1 MIQQA
6 GRTILRF
13 LAGAGIVILSAGL
26 LAVGLFILVNG
37 GGCSS
42 DTAQA
47 GGAAAESTNKDADEK
62 LPQGIISLGLP
73 AIFGVEP
80 ERTEDESAFVPED
93 TGMTTDPGIQPD
105 TTDTVKIELEKMAA
119 NTPAVAPLAQSG
131 SGPRILVYHSHTH
144 EAYRQ
149 TSDYTYVACGSWRT
163 EEQSKSIVAVGDV
176 LTRNLSEQYK
186 LPVYHDK
193 TDNELNDF
201 YGSYP
206 HSLKMIEADKK
217 KYPGLQVFIDIHRDA
232 ASGEAAAKDAV
243 TLDGKRCAKVMFVV
257 GTGEGKTGNGFTIK
271 PDWKANY
278 AFANAVTEELKKI
291 APGLVRPIRTK
302 TGRYNMHVSTHC
314 LVVEIGHNMNT
325 LEEAQNSM
333 PYVAK
338 AISNVLSKMQLSGK

>member
-1 MIQQA
+1 M
-6 GRTILRF
+6 RF

-47 GGAAAESTNKDADEK
+47 TGNENNNTGEK

-80 ERTEDESAFVPED
+80 EGAEDENAFSPGNIEIALD
-93 TGMTTDPGIQPD
+93 TGNPADASNVPD
-105 TTDTVKIELEKMAA
+105 AIKIDLEKLQAS
-119 NTPAVAPLAQSG
+119 TPAAAPLTPAG
-131 SGPRILVYHSHTH
+131 SGPEILIYHSHTH

-149 TSDYTYVACGSWRT
+149 TADYTYVACGSWRT
-163 EEQSKSIVAVGDV
+163 EEQNKSIVAVGDV
-176 LTRNLSEQYK
+176 LTKSLSEQYK
-186 LPVYHDK
+186 IPVFHDT

-206 HSLKMIEADKK
+206 HSLKMIQADQQ
-217 KYPGLQVFIDIHRDA
+217 KYKSIQVYIDVHRDA
-232 ASGEAAAKDAV
+232 TSNESAV
-243 TLDGKRCAKVMFVV
+243 NDVATIDGKRCAKVMFVV

-278 AFANAVTEELKKI
+278 AFANAVSEELNKI
-291 APGLVRPIRTK
+291 APGLVKPIRMK

-325 LEEAQNSM
+325 LEEAQNAM
-333 PYVAK
+333 PYVAE
-338 AISNVLSKMQLSGK
+338 AIANVLAKMQLSSN